1 MPDACYIAHTI
12 FATGSFRSG
21 SRADNQPSS
30 VRCRSAANP
39 YRLAHECVGRTFDF
53 EEETSTKDWVGL
65 RTYLDELGIKPTVSY
80 TTQPMGNPNGGHL
93 RKHGWRSIP
102 YLLGAGL
109 NYEGLFHG
117 RGSDIV
123 SAGVISG
130 ILSRFIPQSTAETAI
145 EINYQITFKHWF
157 SITPDLQ
164 YVIRPGG
171 RAAIGNAFL
180 LGAQTTIVF

>member
-1 MPDACYIAHTI
+1 MGRRDAAISPKA
-12 FATGSFRSG
+12 
-21 SRADNQPSS
+21 S
-30 VRCRSAANP
+30 VN
-39 YRLAHECVGRTFDF
+39 
-53 EEETSTKDWVGL
+53 K
-65 RTYLDELGIKPTVSY
+65 
-80 TTQPMGNPNGGHL
+80 
-93 RKHGWRSIP
+93 IP
-102 YLLGAGL
+102 YLFGAGVS
-109 NYEGLFHG
+109 YEGLFHG

-130 ILSRFIPQSTAETAI
+130 ILSRFIPQRTAETAI
-145 EINYQITFKHWF
+145 EINYQITFKRWF